1 MTGCFPENSGIGRKI
16 IKYARLLYKKGLVAG
31 ADGNLSVRL
40 DNDRVLVTASG
51 VHKGLMGPEEL
62 IVVDNRGRQGA
73 GTSKASSEVPM
84 HLAIYEKIW
93 DARAIIHAHAP
104 WTTAASLKRDRLDL
118 SILAEGRIL
127 FPEVK
132 VVPFLPPGS
141 VELAEAAA
149 RTAAENRVFILKAHG
164 VVAWGKDLKEAFCL
178 IEALEHN
185 VKTMALRNYF

>member
-1 MTGCFPENSGIGRKI
+1 MTGCFQENSGIGGKI
-16 IKYARLLYKKGLVAG
+16 IRYAKLLYEKGLVAG
-31 ADGNLSVRL
+31 SDGNLSARI
-40 DNDRVLVTASG
+40 DEERILVTASG
-51 VHKGLMGPEEL
+51 VHKGLMGPDGL
-62 IVVDNRGRQGA
+62 IVVDNRGMEGA

-84 HLAIYEKIW
+84 HLAIYKKIK

-104 WTTAASLKRDRLDL
+104 WTTAASLKRDSIDL

-141 VELAEAAA
+141 VELAKAAA
-149 RTAAENRVFILKAHG
+149 RAAAENRVFILKAHG

>member
-1 MTGCFPENSGIGRKI
+1 MTGCFQENSGIGREI
-16 IKYARLLYKKGLVAG
+16 ITYARLLYEKGLVAG
-31 ADGNLSVRL
+31 ADGNFSARL
-40 DNDRVLVTASG
+40 NDGKILVTASG
-51 VHKGLMGPEEL
+51 VHKGLMGPEGL
-62 IVVDNRGRQGA
+62 IVVDKEGKQRDGIGQ
-73 GTSKASSEVPM
+73 ASTEMPM
-84 HLAIYEKIW
+84 HLAIYKKIR

-141 VELAEAAA
+141 VELAKAAA
-149 RTAAENRVFILKAHG
+149 TAAAENRVFILKAHG

-185 VKTMALRNYF
+185 VKIMALRNYF